1 MSYLSGQIFDADGVE
16 RYTMKGSWT
25 DKIYM
30 VDSDTQEETLI
41 FEENPPYPGSDCMFG
56 FQQIAVNLNFLSD
69 EMR

>member
-1 MSYLSGQIFDADGVE
+1 
-16 RYTMKGSWT
+16 MKGSWT

-41 FEENPPYPGSDCMFG
+41 FEENPPYPGSECMFG
-56 FQQIAVNLNFLSD
+56 FQQIAINLNFLSD

>member
-41 FEENPPYPGSDCMFG
+41 FEENPPYPGSECMFG
-56 FQQIAVNLNFLSD
+56 F
-69 EMR
+69 